1 MPTKPIKPTTD
12 ESVSA
17 SASKS
22 GSGLG
27 SGNPAD
33 PAKKVIMLGRFRLIT
48 VLGQGA
54 MGKVVRAEDTQLKR
68 HVALKCLPR
77 QKGPTTY
84 RVEQFVREGRSA
96 ATLEHPSIVQ
106 IYEVGEASGHHYIAM
121 ELIEGGDL
129 SSLIKAC
136 GPFDLTRACQLTA
149 EAAEGLAYAT
159 QLGVVHRDIKPQNLM
174 LTRSG
179 RCKITDFG
187 LAHMDDPTDGF
198 ALPNGAVGTPAY
210 MAPEVIQRL
219 PATAKSDVYSL
230 ASVLFFLLTGRPPF
244 ASKNRAELLRM
255 QVESP
260 VPNIAE
266 LRPDLPESLG
276 KILTRALSKNPDE
289 RPSADTFAKQ
299 LRAHTIP
306 VSASGSGSQI
316 IAPSPFV
323 SATNHPSVTPSPAK
337 KSRTL
342 LYGALA
348 GGIAAALLVAA
359 TLVFISSSNHPQPA
373 SAAPPQAPQVV
384 YVTPTPAI
392 TPQPTP
398 AAPLVQ
404 VAAAPGAPSQAV
416 PTPPVTPAPTA
427 ETSATPAVEAPA
439 EGTEV
444 RIANTAAIYAA
455 AKANR
460 KITAIG
466 TVADVEID
474 GAEKLAIITFKDNPD
489 LRVTYAARLYSTMGK
504 RFSGKDG
511 IGMAN
516 KLVRITGYLALINN
530 KPQITLTSSTQVD
543 SDQ

>member
-1 MPTKPIKPTTD
+1 MPTKPSKIAED
-12 ESVSA
+12 SVNL

-22 GSGLG
+22 GSGTG
-27 SGNPAD
+27 SSAD
-33 PAKKVIMLGRFRLIT
+33 AAKKVIMLGRFRLLS

-106 IYEVGEASGHHYIAM
+106 IYEVGEAAGHHYIAM

-129 SSLIKAC
+129 SALIKAC

-159 QLGVVHRDIKPQNLM
+159 QLGIVHRDIKPQNLM

-187 LAHMDDPTDGF
+187 LAQMDDPTDGF

-230 ASVLFFLLTGRPPF
+230 ASVLFFLLTGRPPYP
-244 ASKNRAELLRM
+244 SKNRAELLRM

-260 VPNIAE
+260 IPNIAE

-306 VSASGSGSQI
+306 VTGSSGSQLVTP
-316 IAPSPFV
+316 ANSPFLSSMNIPAV
-323 SATNHPSVTPSPAK
+323 SPGK

-348 GGIAAALLVAA
+348 GGVAAVVAVAA
-359 TLVFISSSNHPQPA
+359 TLVFVAFSNRPQAA
-373 SAAPPQAPQVV
+373 SAAAAQVLAASPPPVI
-384 YVTPTPAI
+384 PTPAPVAVAVAPI
-392 TPQPTP
+392 RQAAPVLP
-398 AAPLVQ
+398 AAPA
-404 VAAAPGAPSQAV
+404 VAAPVVVAPVAVAEKARTESVEATAAPS
-416 PTPPVTPAPTA
+416 
-427 ETSATPAVEAPA
+427 EI
-439 EGTEV
+439 
-444 RIANTAAIYAA
+444 RIADTAAVNAA

-460 KITAIG
+460 KIIAIG
-466 TVADVEID
+466 TVA
-474 GAEKLAIITFKDNPD
+474 AIELDNAQRIAILTFTDNPD
-489 LRVTYAARLYSTMGK
+489 LRVTYASRLYSAMSK

-511 IGMAN
+511 GGIVN
-516 KLVRITGYLALINN
+516 RTVRITGYIALIDNH
-530 KPQITLTSSTQVD
+530 PQITLTSSTQID